1 MIKSFIR
8 TATPLFLLTSIF
20 LPTSSANDALA
31 QGKASYAVCASCH
44 GQQGEGQKLTNS
56 PRISHLSSWYLTS
69 SIKKFKTNERGYH
82 ASDTN
87 GAQMKAM
94 AALLPNSKA
103 INNVVAYI
111 KTLSSKKALDKIEG
125 DPVKGKALYMICS
138 SCHSPD
144 GTGNEAMSAPQISG
158 QHGWYI
164 QNQLKA
170 FKTGLR
176 GTQKGDA
183 TGAQMV
189 PMASTLI
196 DDKAIADVVAY
207 IQTLK

>member
-1 MIKSFIR
+1 MFKFAIR
-8 TATPLFLLTSIF
+8 TATPLLLATSIF
-20 LPTSSANDALA
+20 LPNSHAADDLA
-31 QGKASYAVCASCH
+31 AGKASYAICASCH
-44 GQQGEGQKLTNS
+44 GQNGEGLKITNA

-69 SIKKFKTNERGYH
+69 SLKKFKTNERGYH
-82 ASDTN
+82 KSDLN

-94 AALLPNSKA
+94 AALLPNSKS

-111 KTLSSKKALDKIEG
+111 KTLKTNIALDKIEG
-125 DPVKGKALYMICS
+125 DPAKGKTLYALCS

-144 GTGNEAMSAPQISG
+144 GSGNEAMSAPRISG
-158 QHGWYI
+158 QHGWYT
-164 QNQLKA
+164 QRQLTA

-176 GTQKGDA
+176 GTQKGDT
-183 TGAQMV
+183 TGAQMI

-196 DDKAIADVVAY
+196 NDQAVADVVAY

>member
-1 MIKSFIR
+1 MLNLATRII
-8 TATPLFLLTSIF
+8 TPLFLLTSLF
-20 LPTSSANDALA
+20 LSQIAANDAISA
-31 QGKASYAVCASCH
+31 GKASYAICASCH
-44 GQQGEGQKLTNS
+44 GQQGEGMKLTNA

-82 ASDTN
+82 KSDTY
-87 GAQMKAM
+87 GMQMKSM

-111 KTLSSKKALDKIEG
+111 KTLKPKTSLDEIKG
-125 DPVKGKALYMICS
+125 DATKGKALFNLCS
-138 SCHSPD
+138 SCHAPN

-158 QHGWYI
+158 QHGWYL
-164 QNQLKA
+164 QSQLKA

-189 PMASTLI
+189 PMASTLAN
-196 DDKAIADVVAY
+196 DQAVADVVAY